1 MANIVNYPGGVPIA
15 RSAGSN
21 SASAPQHFV
30 MENTFDAS
38 RLGSA
43 AIADTIEVM
52 TIPANTMVHNVFV
65 EVKTAQGTVTIAVGD
80 AADPDGW
87 VAAATVAATGTR
99 LGGGAY
105 ALACKCGQVRVA
117 GFECGFTCILR
128 HARPSAVLCG
138 QCLPVHAG
146 RDERPIVR

>member
-65 EVKTAQGTVTIAVGD
+65 EVKTAQATVTVAVGD

-105 ALACKCGQVRVA
+105 AGGKLYTADTPLALLVGA
-117 GFECGFTCILR
+117 AALT
-128 HARPSAVLCG
+128 SAVL
-138 QCLPVHAG
+138 
-146 RDERPIVR
+146 RIVVTGVKLG